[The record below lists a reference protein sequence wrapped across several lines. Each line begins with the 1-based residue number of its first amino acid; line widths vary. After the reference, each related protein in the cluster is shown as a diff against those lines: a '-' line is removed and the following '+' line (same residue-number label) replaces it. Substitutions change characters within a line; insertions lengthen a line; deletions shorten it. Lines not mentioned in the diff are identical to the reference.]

1 MRIVQIGIVVILVG
15 AGVIGF
21 VFRDKLSG
29 SVESLQVGDCFEVPA
44 GETVEEVQHRPCT
57 EPHDGEVFV
66 VRDYTGSDT
75 YPTVAQFDTWAG
87 DECVG
92 ADFIAFTGDTYDPRQ
107 DVGVGYLYPLEDGW
121 ARGDREMTCY
131 LSPVDGSKVS
141 VSFRKG
147 N

>member
-29 SVESLQVGDCFEVPA
+29 SVESLQIGDCFEVPA

-75 YPTVAQFDTWAG
+75 YPTIAQFDAWAG

-92 ADFIAFTGDTYDPRQ
+92 ADFVAYTGDTYDTRQ
-107 DVGVGYLYPLEDGW
+107 DVGIGYLYPLEDGW

-131 LSPVDGSKVS
+131 LSPVAGDKVS
-141 VSFRKG
+141 VSYRKG
-147 N
+147 S